1 MQWMDWQ
8 TRKKS
13 VIILNLCWNIQ
24 QLSLKELRKLSHP
37 EQEMLTRWVSGN
49 GPTDA
54 PTDGCTWPPLYVKFI
69 IRYMF
74 IISITSTVDIW
85 NCNNF
90 FSFSSPRSLELALWQ
105 APPKVLSWSSGP
117 SQWGRREKRKR
128 RVQESRVSLFPAGT
142 VRLNLSLQQKG
153 LVSSYITCFLRL
165 ICFKD
170 IENRQVEKEKGK
182 EEGNGGVKVML
193 CCKLWRSKLLHVW
206 FLHDCYITCLLGH
219 NSDHSIT
226 LDSDRRLKMLGN
238 VNHK

>member
-74 IISITSTVDIW
+74 IISITSTIDIW
-85 NCNNF
+85 NCNHF
-90 FSFSSPRSLELALWQ
+90 FFLFKSPEPGASPL
-105 APPKVLSWSSGP
+105 
-117 SQWGRREKRKR
+117 
-128 RVQESRVSLFPAGT
+128 AGT
-142 VRLNLSLQQKG
+142 SKGFELEFGAKPVRKKG
-153 LVSSYITCFLRL
+153 EKKKKGSGVPSFPLPSRDCS
-165 ICFKD
+165 
-170 IENRQVEKEKGK
+170 VEFVPAAKRFGFI
-182 EEGNGGVKVML
+182 L
-193 CCKLWRSKLLHVW
+193 YYLFS
-206 FLHDCYITCLLGH
+206 
-219 NSDHSIT
+219 
-226 LDSDRRLKMLGN
+226 
-238 VNHK
+238 